1 VLFWIPNLP
10 RSLTLEHLL
19 DAWEQGQPT
28 KIIGQLRGI
37 FSPVRGS
44 DRFTANWPGS
54 VALGLVQSPSAI
66 DGGLRGVIRVARFF
80 IARRIVIHL
89 LEYEAYF

>member
-1 VLFWIPNLP
+1 MW
-10 RSLTLEHLL
+10 
-19 DAWEQGQPT
+19 
-28 KIIGQLRGI
+28 
-37 FSPVRGS
+37 GS